1 MNWFTDPAQLCAT
14 LDLETQEGLAEAI
27 LISVASLKD
36 SDGKMLHIKFGNT
49 TEDDI
54 NFARQ
59 IASTLLSARA
69 IRGER

>member
-36 SDGKMLHIKFGNT
+36 SDGKVLWIKFGNT

-69 IRGER
+69 IRGKK